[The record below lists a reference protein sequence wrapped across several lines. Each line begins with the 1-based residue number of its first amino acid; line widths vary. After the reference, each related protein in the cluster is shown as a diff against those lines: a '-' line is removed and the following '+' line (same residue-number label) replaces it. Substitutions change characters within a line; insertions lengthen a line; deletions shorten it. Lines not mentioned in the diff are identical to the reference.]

1 MLAAQVAIT
10 HHARPPEL
18 PTLLRVDFAWIIVAW
33 EHTASFGGP
42 RNEEMQVSAALLNS
56 GGPWASSPDV
66 MTPLLTRWRD
76 DPGAT
81 YRSWF
86 LWEERV
92 KNFRSIRRGIQQ
104 VVTEIEAGTFGVA
117 YRGSSLETVVHSVA
131 EQRQIFK
138 GADHAFLWKPKL
150 RIPDIYENPE
160 NQRAF
165 GRLLDTCVCCNTEL
179 QVIAAVRE
187 IDAKA
192 IKGLGPAVANLL
204 YFLHPTIVPP
214 FNTAIV
220 NGYNALTGAKV
231 KLGRWDEY
239 LAMRQGILALNAKH
253 RNLLSNDLGAIG
265 GLLFDL
271 GSGRYP
277 APPRE
282 DDPDA
287 RAAWQADLALVREA
301 GARAA
306 KALAE
311 AREEDETH
319 TAVQGCLRDLGKSL
333 GYDVWIAANDRN
345 RPLDGGKLGD
355 GCLGE
360 LPAAVGQAPGAD
372 AVRLIDVL
380 WLAKETGRIVA
391 AFEVEHTTSIYSGIV
406 RMLDLALGPEA
417 HALEG
422 MFLVAPDGREGE
434 VKAQLARPAF
444 SRIADLK
451 VHYLPYGELK
461 ANREAIARFGEGM
474 KPIQAIARNLV

>member
-1 MLAAQVAIT
+1 MQL
-10 HHARPPEL
+10 PSPL
-18 PTLLRVDFAWIIVAW
+18 PTLGEQFA
-33 EHTASFGGP
+33 T
-42 RNEEMQVSAALLNS
+42 
-56 GGPWASSPDV
+56 SPDLLA
-66 MTPLLTRWRD
+66 PLLKRWRD
-76 DPGAT
+76 DPGST

-104 VVTEIEAGTFGVA
+104 VVNEIKADTFGVA
-117 YRGSSLETVVHSVA
+117 YRGSSLETVVHSIA

-150 RIPDIYENPE
+150 RIPDIYESPE

-165 GRLLDTCVCCNTEL
+165 GRLLDTCVCCNTE
-179 QVIAAVRE
+179 QQIIAAIRE

-239 LAMRQGILALNAKH
+239 LAMRQGVLALNAKH
-253 RNLLSNDLGAIG
+253 RGLLSNDLGAVG

-277 APPRE
+277 SPPRE
-282 DDPDA
+282 DDVGA
-287 RAAWQADLALVREA
+287 RASWEADLARVREE
-301 GARAA
+301 GVRAA

-311 AREEDETH
+311 ARKEDETH
-319 TAVQGCLRDLGKSL
+319 TAVQGWLRDLGRSL
-333 GYDVWIAANDRN
+333 GYDVWIAANDRS

-355 GCLGE
+355 GCLAE
-360 LPAAVGQAPGAD
+360 LPAALAQAPGAD

-380 WLAKETGRIVA
+380 WLSKEVGRIVA
-391 AFEVEHTTSIYSGIV
+391 AYEVEHTTSIYSGIV

-422 MFLVAPDGREGE
+422 MFLVAPDGREEE
-434 VKAQLARPAF
+434 VRAQLARPAF
-444 SRIADLK
+444 SRVADLK

-461 ANREAIARFGEGM
+461 ANREAIARFGQGM
-474 KPIQAIARNLV
+474 KPIRAIARELV